1 MRHRRIQAYL
11 PILEDKR
18 TFEHPRKDYVVM
30 QLEMILVGRNF
41 LHQMNS
47 FLKMGDGPSAVL
59 DMDPD
64 SSFLYSVLQ
73 LGKKLHDL
81 AAHSSKSAALQSRDS
96 AFSAGSQDAAAAWVL
111 EMDVSAKAFELLNFT
126 PFAECVSLRG
136 TRFEEEVVALAK
148 RTEKLTKGFS
158 SPGQTSWKHELA
170 ADASLKDV
178 LAKAKATID
187 TLDGSMVMKQI
198 DSLKEARHQLTGL
211 AGRPISL
218 TTCSCSSKRNK
229 LLICPETRCRK

>member
-1 MRHRRIQAYL
+1 MESKDAGL
-11 PILEDKR
+11 PSDAINLLKRFQTVLEDKR
-18 TFEHPRKDYVVM
+18 IFEHPRKDYVVM
-30 QLEMILVGRNF
+30 QLEMVMVGHNF
-41 LHQMNS
+41 LHQMNN

-81 AAHSSKSAALQSRDS
+81 ATHSSKSVALQSRDS
-96 AFSAGSQDAAAAWVL
+96 AGSPHEAADWVL
-111 EMDVSAKAFELLNFT
+111 EMDVSAKAFKLLNFA
-126 PFAECVSLRG
+126 PFAECVKLRG
-136 TRFEEEVVALAK
+136 TRFEEEVVSQAK
-148 RTEKLTKGFS
+148 RTEKITKSFS
-158 SPGQTSWKHELA
+158 IPGQTSWKHELA

-187 TLDGSMVMKQI
+187 TLDGSKVMKQI

-211 AGRPISL
+211 VAGPIPL
-218 TTCSCSSKRNK
+218 YVDIAAR
-229 LLICPETRCRK
+229 